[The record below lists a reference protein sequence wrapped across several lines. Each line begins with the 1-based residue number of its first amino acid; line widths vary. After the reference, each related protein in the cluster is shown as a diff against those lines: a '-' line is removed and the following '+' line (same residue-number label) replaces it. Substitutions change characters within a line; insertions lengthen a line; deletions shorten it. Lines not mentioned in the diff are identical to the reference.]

1 MADTNLKVKISAVDK
16 TQKAF
21 RSVAVGLRAVQRS
34 LFSFRAGIVAA
45 VGATGLGLLIKSSLD
60 SIDKISKMSRT
71 LGIAVPDLRK
81 LEHAAELSGVQ
92 LDTLARGVRTLN
104 KGALDFVKR
113 GSGEAKDAFEAL
125 GISADDLNGVLGDQF
140 AVLELIADRFDGV
153 TNSAERSSIA
163 QELFGGRASDL
174 LIVLEEGGEGLRKM
188 GEEAE
193 TLGLV
198 LSTKSAR
205 GVEDANDAFSRLF
218 SLFKGIRD
226 TITSALAPAFQHLAD
241 TARNALLNKIGKDF
255 KSTENFG
262 KEMAIAIIE
271 AFEAIVKGFKNFYND
286 LVQGINTLRRTI
298 FDLKKSLNFET
309 EQKDFDEQ
317 LKKIVERLD
326 FFTDAAKNASPAFQD
341 SMKEAAEILKP
352 LIDGADVTA
361 DEVKTMSAALNN
373 AANQGLAGAPAFKLL
388 AGLTEELARRTKNMG
403 EEFVEISG
411 LNADVNRF
419 FANLITSLEGTSGAT
434 KGATD
439 AVTDMHAKLGEN
451 MQMISGPFQNSSK
464 IYQSEMQSMAQE
476 TDKVLMSMEDAKLNG
491 VNALEDAL
499 VSIADRTSTVKDAF
513 KSMARS
519 IISDLM
525 RMAIQQQITG
535 PIAQSLGFNVS
546 GKAVGGPMTA
556 NKPYLVGERGP
567 ELVIPNN
574 NSRVIPNQGISGG
587 GVIVNQTINVT
598 TGVQQTVRAEVMQM
612 LPQISNAAKGAVL
625 DARRRG
631 GSFAAAF

>member
-16 TQKAF
+16 TKKAF
-21 RSVAVGLRAVQRS
+21 SSVAAGLKSVQRS

-60 SIDKISKMSRT
+60 SVDKISKMSRT

-153 TNSAERSSIA
+153 KNSAERSSIA

-205 GVEDANDAFSRLF
+205 GVEDANDAFTRLF

-226 TITSALAPAFQHLAD
+226 TVVSSLAPAFQHLAD
-241 TARNALLNKIGKDF
+241 TARSALLDKIGKDF
-255 KSTENFG
+255 KSTEDFG
-262 KEMAIAIIE
+262 REMAVGIIQ
-271 AFEAIVKGFKNFYND
+271 AFQSIVAGFKNFYNE
-286 LVQGINTLRRTI
+286 LVGGINTLRQSI
-298 FDLKKSLNFET
+298 YDLKRSFSFEQEQEDFNDQLSKITKQLERWTVTASNAGPEFANSL
-309 EQKDFDEQ
+309 
-317 LKKIVERLD
+317 
-326 FFTDAAKNASPAFQD
+326 
-341 SMKEAAEILKP
+341 KEAAKILKP
-352 LIDGADVTA
+352 LSDGVDLTA
-361 DEVKTMSAALNN
+361 DEIKEMADALRG
-373 AANQGLAGAPAFKLL
+373 AANAGSVATLPLENLAN
-388 AGLTEELARRTKNMG
+388 LTDELSRRTRNMG
-403 EEFVEISG
+403 EEFVEITK
-411 LNADVNRF
+411 LNIDVDSF
-419 FANLITSLEGTSGAT
+419 FSNLIISLNNTSEKTDTVTDSVKSAGLSISTLTDILLTIPPSLE
-434 KGATD
+434 K
-439 AVTDMHAKLGEN
+439 VN
-451 MQMISGPFQNSSK
+451 
-464 IYQSEMQSMAQE
+464 E
-476 TDKVLMSMEDAKLNG
+476 TFDKTLMSMKDVRLNG

-499 VSIADRTSTVKDAF
+499 VSVADRTSTVKDAF

-519 IISDLM
+519 IVSDLM

-535 PIAQSLGFNVS
+535 PIAQSLGFNVA
-546 GKAVGGPMTA
+546 GAKAVGGPMTA
-556 NKPYLVGERGP
+556 NRPYLVGERGP
-567 ELVIPNN
+567 EIVIPNN
-574 NSRVIPNQGISGG
+574 NSRVVPNQGISGG
-587 GVIVNQTINVT
+587 GVVVNQTINLS

>member
-1 MADTNLKVKISAVDK
+1 MAVTPIKIPITAVDK
-16 TQKAF
+16 TKAAF
-21 RSVAVGLRAVQRS
+21 ASVSKSLSVIRKS

-45 VGATGLGLLIKSSLD
+45 VGAGGLGLLVKSSLD

-104 KGALDFVKR
+104 KGAIDFVQR

-125 GISADDLNGVLGDQF
+125 GITANDLNGVLGDQF
-140 AVLELIADRFDGV
+140 AVLELIADRFTNV
-153 TNSAERSSIA
+153 KNSAERSSIA

-205 GVEDANDAFSRLF
+205 GVEEANDAFTRLF
-218 SLFKGIRD
+218 SLFKGITD
-226 TITSALAPAFQHLAD
+226 TVTASLAPAFQHLAD
-241 TARNALLNKIGKDF
+241 AARNALIDKIGKDF
-255 KSTENFG
+255 KDTQNFG
-262 KEMAIAIIE
+262 KEMAKAIIN
-271 AFEAIVKGFKNFYND
+271 AFKQITLGFQNFYND
-286 LVQGINTLRRTI
+286 IVQGVNSLRRSL
-298 FDLKKSLNFET
+298 FDLKKTFSFET

-317 LKKIVERLD
+317 LGKIKKNFE
-326 FFTDAAKNASPAFQD
+326 FFSDAAKESGSDAQEA
-341 SMKEAAEILKP
+341 MRKAAEILKP
-352 LIDGADVTA
+352 LMDGAQLTSEEIKGMANALKDAAKGAGTVTYPLTNLA
-361 DEVKTMSAALNN
+361 HLTDELS
-373 AANQGLAGAPAFKLL
+373 
-388 AGLTEELARRTKNMG
+388 RRTSNMG
-403 EEFVEISG
+403 EEFVEFGKLNLNLGSTFDDLIASLNDTSG
-411 LNADVNRF
+411 GVDNVGNSAEKAGLSIATLTDILLSIPPSLEDVN
-419 FANLITSLEGTSGAT
+419 
-434 KGATD
+434 
-439 AVTDMHAKLGEN
+439 
-451 MQMISGPFQNSSK
+451 
-464 IYQSEMQSMAQE
+464 E
-476 TDKVLMSMEDAKLNG
+476 TFDKTLMSMKDVQLNG

-499 VSIADRTSTVKDAF
+499 LSLANRTATVKDAF

-519 IISDLM
+519 IINDLM
-525 RMAIQQQITG
+525 RMAIQQKITG
-535 PIAQSLGFNVS
+535 PIAQSLGLTVK
-546 GKAVGGPMTA
+546 GLATGGPMTGGR
-556 NKPYLVGERGP
+556 PYVVGERGP
-567 ELVIPNN
+567 EIVVPNT
-574 NSRVIPNQGISGG
+574 NSRVVPNERIGG
-587 GVIVNQTINVT
+587 GVVVNQTINVS

>member
-16 TQKAF
+16 TKKAF
-21 RSVAVGLRAVQRS
+21 SSVAAGLKSVQRS

-60 SIDKISKMSRT
+60 SVDKISKMSRT

-153 TNSAERSSIA
+153 KNSAERSSIA

-205 GVEDANDAFSRLF
+205 GVEDANDAFTRLF
-218 SLFKGIRD
+218 GLFKGIRD
-226 TITSALAPAFQHLAD
+226 TVVSSLAPAFQHLAD
-241 TARNALLNKIGKDF
+241 TARSALLDKIGKDF
-255 KSTENFG
+255 KSTQNFG
-262 KEMAIAIIE
+262 KEMAVGIIQ
-271 AFEAIVKGFKNFYND
+271 AFQSIVAGFKNFYNE
-286 LVQGINTLRRTI
+286 LVGGINTLRQSMH
-298 FDLKKSLNFET
+298 DLKRSFSFEN
-309 EQKDFDEQ
+309 EQKDFNDQ
-317 LKKIVERLD
+317 LKKIIEKLD
-326 FFTDAAKNASPAFQD
+326 FFTAASQEGSDAFQE
-341 SMKEAAEILKP
+341 SMKKAAEILKP
-352 LIDGADVTA
+352 LVNGVNVTA
-361 DEVKTMSAALNN
+361 EEVEEMAASLKK
-373 AANQGLAGAPAFKLL
+373 AADQGVAGAPAFKNL
-388 AGLTEELARRTKNMG
+388 ASLTKELARRTSNMG
-403 EEFVEISG
+403 EEFVEITK
-411 LNADVNRF
+411 LNLDVDSF
-419 FANLITSLEGTSGAT
+419 FKNLIISLNNTSDKTDNVTDSVKKAGLSISTLTDILLTVPPSLE
-434 KGATD
+434 K
-439 AVTDMHAKLGEN
+439 VN
-451 MQMISGPFQNSSK
+451 
-464 IYQSEMQSMAQE
+464 E
-476 TDKVLMSMEDAKLNG
+476 TFDKTLMSMKDVRLNG

-499 VSIADRTSTVKDAF
+499 VSVADRTSTVKDAF

-519 IISDLM
+519 IVSDLM

-535 PIAQSLGFNVS
+535 PIAQSLGFNVA
-546 GKAVGGPMTA
+546 GAKAVGGPMSA
-556 NKPYLVGERGP
+556 NRPYLVGERGP
-567 ELVIPNN
+567 EIVIPNN
-574 NSRVIPNQGISGG
+574 NSRVIPNQGLSSGG
-587 GVIVNQTINVT
+587 VVVNQTINLS

>member
-21 RSVAVGLRAVQRS
+21 RSVAFGLKAVQRS

-45 VGATGLGLLIKSSLD
+45 IGATGLGLLIKSSLD

-198 LSTKSAR
+198 LSAKSAR
-205 GVEDANDAFSRLF
+205 GVEDANDAFTRLF
-218 SLFKGIRD
+218 SVFKGIRD
-226 TITSALAPAFQHLAD
+226 TIISALAPAFQHLAD
-241 TARNALLNKIGKDF
+241 SARDALLNKIGKDF
-255 KSTENFG
+255 KSTENLG
-262 KEMAIAIIE
+262 KEMAIAIID
-271 AFEAIVKGFKNFYND
+271 AFKAIVKGFNNFYNE
-286 LVQGINTLRRTI
+286 LVQGVNTLRRTV
-298 FDLKKSLNFET
+298 FDLKQSLSFET

-317 LKKIVERLD
+317 FEKIKKNLEE
-326 FFTDAAKNASPAFQD
+326 FTEVASKAGPQFVTSMQGAAK
-341 SMKEAAEILKP
+341 ILKP
-352 LIDGADVTA
+352 LIDGADLTSDEIKEMANSLRAASQLSGAATFPLQNLA
-361 DEVKTMSAALNN
+361 D
-373 AANQGLAGAPAFKLL
+373 
-388 AGLTEELARRTKNMG
+388 LTDELARRTKNMG
-403 EEFVEISG
+403 TEFVEFQKLNITLGSMFDDLIASLNNTSEGTDNVDNSVKKAG
-411 LNADVNRF
+411 LSVATLTDILLTIPPTLDDVNKTF
-419 FANLITSLEGTSGAT
+419 
-434 KGATD
+434 
-439 AVTDMHAKLGEN
+439 
-451 MQMISGPFQNSSK
+451 
-464 IYQSEMQSMAQE
+464 
-476 TDKVLMSMEDAKLNG
+476 DKTLMSMKDIQVNG
-491 VNALEDAL
+491 VNSLEDAL
-499 VSIADRTSTVKDAF
+499 LSLANRTSTVKDAF

-519 IISDLM
+519 IINDLM

-535 PIAQSLGFNVS
+535 PLAQMMGLQVS
-546 GKAVGGPMTA
+546 TPTGTPTGKAIGGPVQA
-556 NKPYLVGERGP
+556 GRPYMVGERGP
-567 ELVIPNN
+567 EMFV
-574 NSRVIPNQGISGG
+574 PNQSGSIVPNGQMASGG
-587 GVIVNQTINVT
+587 VNIVQNINIT